1 MKSDSRLH
9 LQGIDLNLKLMSCMM
24 SVLVYMSYVM
34 LLLVYILF
42 LLLLMNSYVHFM

>member
-24 SVLVYMSYVM
+24 SVLVYVICNVTTC
-34 LLLVYILF
+34 VYIV
-42 LLLLMNSYVHFM
+42 SVITH